1 MLVQLNSVVT
11 VSVKNVGAALFD
23 LQGPQ
28 HKSDTV
34 FFFNVEKSLS
44 LQFLSSFFFSF
55 FLRNQQFL
63 YWLIH
68 WFYSPTYYS

>member
-23 LQGPQ
+23 LQDPQ

-34 FFFNVEKSLS
+34 FFFNVE
-44 LQFLSSFFFSF
+44 
-55 FLRNQQFL
+55 
-63 YWLIH
+63 
-68 WFYSPTYYS
+68 